1 MDLVKFRTGMGRW
14 TVVMTTQ
21 IIFRLTGRAL
31 MMVNRLAYF
40 CLVLPDS
47 MGLGTLLCGVVYLQ
61 CQVAV
66 LRSNSE
72 KQRFEF
78 LVVTWLRVSRSRLP
92 STNIASICLCPRPI
106 ARSAFFRPSASKT
119 GHR

>member
-72 KQRFEF
+72 KQRFD
-78 LVVTWLRVSRSRLP
+78 SS
-92 STNIASICLCPRPI
+92 S
-106 ARSAFFRPSASKT
+106 
-119 GHR
+119 